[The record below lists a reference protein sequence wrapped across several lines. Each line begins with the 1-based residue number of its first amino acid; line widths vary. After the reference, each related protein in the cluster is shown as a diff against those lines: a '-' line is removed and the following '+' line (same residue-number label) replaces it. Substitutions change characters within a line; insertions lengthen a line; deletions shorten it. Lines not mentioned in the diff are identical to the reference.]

1 MRGVPSDYSVI
12 VCYNLHEIYF
22 KIHAM
27 NQTNKQ
33 SQTPATE
40 LAIDKVRRAL
50 RAGHV
55 YRREDFVGMSNA
67 VDRHLSELVADGALT
82 RLAQG
87 LYYAPRQSA
96 FGIVPAADQKLVNA
110 FLRDKDFLIF
120 SPSSYNSLGLG
131 TTQLYNK
138 TFVYNHKRHG
148 VFSFENRSFDFR
160 IKLRFP
166 KKLTSEFLLIDA
178 INNLAELA
186 EDQNQV
192 CQMAQRKLIEFN
204 PAKLNQALAAYGSIA
219 TKKRFTKWLNDY
231 NNRTGN

>member
-1 MRGVPSDYSVI
+1 
-12 VCYNLHEIYF
+12 
-22 KIHAM
+22 M
-27 NQTNKQ
+27 NQTHIQ
-33 SQTPATE
+33 SQTPVTH
-40 LAIDKVRRAL
+40 LALDKIRRAL

-55 YRREDFVGMSNA
+55 YRREDLVGISNA

-87 LYYAPRQSA
+87 LYYAPKQSA
-96 FGIVPAADQKLVNA
+96 FGIVPPADQKLVSA
-110 FLRDKDFLIF
+110 FLRDKDFLMF
-120 SPSSYNSLGLG
+120 SPSSYNNLGLG
-131 TTQLYNK
+131 TTQLYNP

-148 VFSFENRSFDFR
+148 VFSFGNRSFDFR

-186 EDQNQV
+186 EDPNQV
-192 CQMAQRKLIEFN
+192 CQMAQQKLVEFN

-219 TKKRFTKWLNDY
+219 TRKRFTKWLNDCT
-231 NNRTGN
+231 NRSGY

>member
-1 MRGVPSDYSVI
+1 M
-12 VCYNLHEIYF
+12 
-22 KIHAM
+22 IH
-27 NQTNKQ
+27 NNKQ
-33 SQTPATE
+33 LQPPATQIALE
-40 LAIDKVRRAL
+40 KVRQAL

-55 YRREDFVGMSNA
+55 YRREDFVGISNA

-87 LYYAPRQSA
+87 LYYAPKQSA

-148 VFSFENRSFDFR
+148 VFSFGNRSFDFR

-166 KKLTSEFLLIDA
+166 KRLTSEFLLIDA

-186 EDQNQV
+186 EDPNQV
-192 CQMAQRKLIEFN
+192 CQMAQRKLRELN

-219 TKKRFTKWLNDY
+219 TKKRFTKWLND
-231 NNRTGN
+231 

>member
-1 MRGVPSDYSVI
+1 
-12 VCYNLHEIYF
+12 
-22 KIHAM
+22 M
-27 NQTNKQ
+27 NQNNKQ
-33 SQTPATE
+33 SQTSATK
-40 LAIDKVRRAL
+40 LALDKVRRAL

-55 YRREDFVGMSNA
+55 YRREDLVGISNA

-87 LYYAPRQSA
+87 LYYAPKQSA
-96 FGIVPAADQKLVNA
+96 FGIVPPADQKLVNA
-110 FLRDKDFLIF
+110 FLRDKDFLMF
-120 SPSSYNSLGLG
+120 SPSSYNNLGLG

-148 VFSFENRSFDFR
+148 IFSFGNRSFDFR

-186 EDQNQV
+186 EDPNQV
-192 CQMAQRKLIEFN
+192 CQMAQQKLVEFN

-219 TKKRFTKWLNDY
+219 TKKRFTKWLNDCT
-231 NNRTGN
+231 NRSSD